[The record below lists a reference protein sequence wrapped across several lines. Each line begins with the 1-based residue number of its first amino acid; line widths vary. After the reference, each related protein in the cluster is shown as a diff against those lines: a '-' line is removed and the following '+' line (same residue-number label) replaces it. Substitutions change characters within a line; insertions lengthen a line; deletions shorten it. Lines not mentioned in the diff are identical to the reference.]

1 MIFEDLVDEWLDE
14 ALRSYVS
21 GKKTYDNSMKRLG
34 NYFSINFR
42 ASAEKYGSVLNLE
55 NWISTWP
62 NFADVMPTVDI
73 SSKNESYWYI
83 SLKQNHPCFVKRF
96 ERVSSISF
104 INNFTFQLLVTNR
117 GYLVTYQ
124 KDI

>member
-1 MIFEDLVDEWLDE
+1 
-14 ALRSYVS
+14 
-21 GKKTYDNSMKRLG
+21 MKRLG

-73 SSKNESYWYI
+73 SKKNEHQSFEHFIEAKSY
-83 SLKQNHPCFVKRF
+83 
-96 ERVSSISF
+96 
-104 INNFTFQLLVTNR
+104 LLH
-117 GYLVTYQ
+117 
-124 KDI
+124 